1 MQPSSSDKKHWYD
14 GLFYD
19 KLIAPNQDKL
29 FKQIKDIIE
38 PNCSVLDVGCGTG
51 RLSFQLASHCK
62 TVVGIDLS
70 SKNISVAN
78 SNLEK
83 SKYSNI
89 SFVHSNA
96 LELQEKTNMKFDYAI
111 TTYVIHEIDIDD
123 RLVLLNEMKQIANQ
137 IIIGDYLVPT
147 PKTFMGKIN
156 TVVEYLAGKEHYNN
170 FKTFVKKD
178 GVNGLLKRANL
189 ELIKEVRNMPPTSHL
204 VVAK

>member
-1 MQPSSSDKKHWYD
+1 MNPLSKNKKHWYD

-29 FKQIKDIIE
+29 FTKIKEIIE

-51 RLSFQLASHCK
+51 RLSFQLAPHCK

-78 SNLEK
+78 SNLRK
-83 SKYSNI
+83 GNYSNI
-89 SFVHSNA
+89 SFVHTNA
-96 LELQEKTNMKFDYAI
+96 LELQEKTNLKFDYAI
-111 TTYVIHEIDIDD
+111 TTYVIHEIDIDN
-123 RLVLLNEMKQIANQ
+123 RIVLLNEMKQIANQ

-147 PKTFMGKIN
+147 PKTLLAKVN
-156 TVVEYLAGKEHYNN
+156 SVVEYLAGKEHYNN
-170 FKTFVKKD
+170 FITFVNND
-178 GVNGLLKRANL
+178 GLNNLLKLANL
-189 ELIKEVRNMPPTSHL
+189 ELIKEVKNVPPTSHL